1 MQRVSAYIDGLNLYY
16 GLRSKNWRRYYWLNL
31 WRLSE
36 NLLRPHQQL
45 TRVRYFTA
53 PFLPDEENPGQPE
66 RQEVYLQ
73 ALATLPNLSIQYGY
87 HLLKDKVCKQCG
99 AISQTHEEKMTD
111 VNIAAAFLC
120 DAQDDVFDTAILI
133 TGDSDQSG
141 PISVVKDRHP
151 NKRVLVAFPPDR
163 HSKQLREVSHA
174 SFTIGRGKIAASQF
188 PDVVIKPDGY
198 SVRKPAQWR

>member
-1 MQRVSAYIDGLNLYY
+1 MQRVAVYIDGLNLYY
-16 GLRSKNWRRYYWLNL
+16 ALRSKGWRRFYWLNL

-36 NLLRPHQQL
+36 NLLRPEQQL
-45 TRVRYFTA
+45 TQVKYFTS
-53 PFLPDEENPGQPE
+53 PFSHDKENPGQPE
-66 RQEVYLQ
+66 RQAAYLQ
-73 ALATLPNLSIQYGY
+73 ALATLPNLSIHYGY
-87 HLLKDKVCKQCG
+87 HIPKTRVCKQCG

-141 PISVVKDRHP
+141 PICVVKSRHP
-151 NKRVLVAFPPDR
+151 NKRVLVAFPPER

-174 SFTIGRGKIAASQF
+174 YFTIGRGKIAASQF
-188 PDVVIKPDGY
+188 PDTIIKPDGY
-198 SVRKPAQWR
+198 PIHKPAQWR